1 MCKGTG
7 ACPRRCAAPGC
18 LAMVYGPASL
28 ACKRWRRLVCPLL
41 LYLGLAVKPVAA
53 QQTPTKQPAISALAT
68 TAAPAEPTAA
78 MPQPGAQE
86 ELRLEALL
94 AEVAQHNPRLHGL
107 RAQLRA
113 AGERPAQVRT
123 LEDPVLMAELWQV
136 PWDRASVPLMF
147 TLRQALPWP
156 GKLRARAAVLEKD
169 VDRARAE
176 SAMLAV
182 ELRRQASR
190 AYYEYRL
197 AVRSREVLGQLRE
210 LLQAE
215 VAAVEARYRVGR
227 VELTELLTAQEAV
240 ISLANLLLD
249 AERERDLAATTINL
263 LRGASPDAPLGM
275 PVSPPPARKPP
286 ESAWLIQ
293 RALAQRPELLTAA
306 ATAAQAQARGRA
318 AQRERFPDLAVWTSV
333 MKDLKGTQD
342 TFTVGLQTSLPSFS
356 LARNSAAAR
365 EARYQG
371 QAAQAEQQA
380 AELLV
385 RSDIRQALLR
395 LETTLRHLELHSG
408 SLIPLAEQAARAA
421 QAGFQSGR
429 VPLSSLLATQHTLS
443 EHHLEYERFLAECG
457 QRWADLEAAVGAPLL
472 GTEENRSGSPSAAA
486 GGVGGAP

>member
-7 ACPRRCAAPGC
+7 ARPRRCAAPGC
-18 LAMVYGPASL
+18 FATVYGPATL
-28 ACKRWRRLVCPLL
+28 ACTRWRRLVWPLL
-41 LYLGLAVKPVAA
+41 LYMGLASRPAAA
-53 QQTPTKQPAISALAT
+53 QPAITKQPAISSAAT
-68 TAAPAEPTAA
+68 TVVPAEQSEAAP
-78 MPQPGAQE
+78 QPATKE

-94 AEVAQHNPRLHGL
+94 AEVEQRNPRLHAL
-107 RAQLRA
+107 RAQVRA

-136 PWDRASVPLMF
+136 PWDRLSIPLMF

-156 GKLRARAAVLEKD
+156 GKLRARAAVLLPE

-176 SAMLAV
+176 AGMLAV

-249 AERERDLAATTINL
+249 AERERDLAATTINM
-263 LRGASPDAPLGM
+263 LRGASPDAPLGV
-275 PVSPPPARKPP
+275 PVSGPLGRKPP
-286 ESAWLIQ
+286 ESAWLVQ

-306 ATAAQAQARGRA
+306 AMAAQAQARGLA
-318 AQRERFPDLAVWTSV
+318 ARRERFPDLAVWTSV

-365 EARYQG
+365 EARFQG

-385 RSDIRQALLR
+385 RSEIRQALLR

-429 VPLSSLLATQHTLS
+429 VPLSSLLATQHTLT

-472 GTEENRSGSPSAAA
+472 GQEENRNESSSAALRS
-486 GGVGGAP
+486 GAEAP